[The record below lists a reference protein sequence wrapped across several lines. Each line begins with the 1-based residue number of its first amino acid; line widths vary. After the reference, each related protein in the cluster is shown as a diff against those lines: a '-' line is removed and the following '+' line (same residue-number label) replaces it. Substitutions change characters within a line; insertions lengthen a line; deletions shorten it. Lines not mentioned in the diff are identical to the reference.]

1 MKKILLLMAIILPF
15 VLTSCGD
22 DKDEPSTLEQ
32 QLIAEW
38 VGSNDY
44 YEFHYLFK
52 SDHTGD
58 YWVTKKGAPHL
69 APRQFKWSLTGNMLS
84 FDYLDNSLGDDYT
97 TEIIIDGNILKMFE
111 EDDWFIYYKQ
121 P

>member
-1 MKKILLLMAIILPF
+1 MKKYLLLLAIILPF

-22 DKDEPSTLEQ
+22 DKDEPSALAQ
-32 QLIAEW
+32 QLFGEW
-38 VGSNDY
+38 VGSNEY

-58 YWVTKKGAPHL
+58 YWVTKKGAPHA
-69 APRQFKWSLTGNMLS
+69 APLQFKWTLKGNMLS
-84 FDYLDNSLGDDYT
+84 FDYIDNSTISDYT
-97 TEIIIDGNILKMFE
+97 EEIIIDGNILKIFE